1 MKTIF
6 KKAAIAVAIQTIL
19 VAPNAYAEEATEEQ
33 DDGTL
38 ETIIVTAQKREQSA
52 QEVPI
57 AVSTLY
63 GDEFDAMFAGG
74 EDILTLANRIP
85 GLYAESSN
93 GRVAPRF
100 YIRGLGNTDFDLAA
114 SQPVSVIMDDVVMEN
129 VVLKSFPLFDM
140 EGVEVI
146 KGPQGTL
153 FGRNTTAGI
162 VKLTSKRPTEEFEGY
177 LSLSYGE
184 RGTQIVEGAVSGSLS
199 EDLSARVSVLSNH
212 RDNWISNGFTGEEDV
227 MGGFEDNAIRL
238 QFSYQPN
245 DDLDIL
251 FSYQNRDLSGTATLF
266 RANVLTTGSNRLNE
280 NFIRNTVFF
289 DEGDNNPQNY
299 EGDGAVLT
307 IDYDLGDMTF
317 TAITAKHT
325 AKGAS
330 LGDID
335 GGFGASFL
343 PFMGPGFIPFPSVTQ
358 DEADVSQL
366 TQEFRLASDTDGDYT
381 WQVGYFY
388 FESDLE
394 VVTSPFF
401 IPSSTVYQ
409 GNETWAGFGQLTY
422 DVSDDTTLVAGMRY
436 TKDEKDLQAIS
447 GAGIPIDPVELDD
460 SHVSWEAMINHMWN
474 EDTSIYG
481 RIASGF
487 RAQSIQGRDI
497 AFFGTPSIADSETIL
512 SYEVGFKSDMLDN
525 TLRLNGA
532 LFAYDVDD
540 IQLTKVGGNGNNIG
554 LDNANTGTAL
564 GYELDATYRLN
575 QYVTLTLAYTAT
587 DTEIKD
593 GALLIPTC
601 GSGQCTPT
609 DPLDG
614 SGNAFVNGNPFP
626 QSPENVIIATG
637 RFTVPLDSGE
647 VYAFVDLARQGNTNL
662 FIYESVEYNLG
673 SQFEAGVRIG
683 YINNE
688 HDYEVAAFAR
698 NVTDEENIKG
708 GIDFNNNTAFVNEPR
723 IIGVEF
729 RKNFN

>member
-1 MKTIF
+1 MNITL
-6 KKAAIAVAIQTIL
+6 KKAAIALAIQSVL
-19 VAPNAYAEEATEEQ
+19 VAPIAYAEETTEEQ

-38 ETIIVTAQKREQSA
+38 QKIIVTAQKREQSA

-63 GDEFDAMFAGG
+63 GDEFDNLFAGG

-162 VKLTSKRPTEEFEGY
+162 VKLTSKRPTKDFEAY
-177 LSLSYGE
+177 ASLSVGE
-184 RGTQIVEGAVSGSLS
+184 RGTQNFEGAVSGSLS
-199 EDLSARVSVLSNH
+199 DDLSARVSILSNH
-212 RDNWISNGFTGEEDV
+212 RDDWVTNGFTGEEDI
-227 MGGFEDNAIRL
+227 MGGFEDNAIRI
-238 QFSYQPN
+238 QFAYEAS

-251 FSYQNRDLSGTATLF
+251 FSYQNRDLNGTATLF
-266 RANVLTTGSNRLNE
+266 RANVLTTGSNRLND
-280 NFIRNTVFF
+280 NFNRDVVRY

-299 EGDGAVLT
+299 EGDGATLT
-307 IDYDLGDMTF
+307 VNYDFGDFTF
-317 TAITAKHT
+317 TSITSRNT
-325 AKGAS
+325 ARGSS

-343 PFMGPGFIPFPSVTQ
+343 PIMGPGFIPFPSVTK
-358 DEADVSQL
+358 DEADVSQF
-366 TQEFRLASDTDGDYT
+366 TQEFRFASDTDEDYT

-388 FESDLE
+388 FDSDLE
-394 VVTSPFF
+394 VITSPFF
-401 IPSSTVYQ
+401 VSPSTVNQ
-409 GNETWAGFGQLTY
+409 DNETWAGFGQLTY
-422 DVSDDTTLVAGMRY
+422 DVADDTTLVAGLRY
-436 TKDEKDLQAIS
+436 TKDEKGLDAVS
-447 GAGIPIDPVELDD
+447 GGGVPITPVELSD
-460 SHVSWEAMINHMWN
+460 SHVSWELMINHMWN
-474 EDTSIYG
+474 ANTSVYG
-481 RIASGF
+481 RVASGF

-564 GYELDATYRLN
+564 GYEIDATYRVN
-575 QYVTLTLAYTAT
+575 PNVTLTLGYTAT

-593 GALLIPTC
+593 GNLLIATC

-614 SGNAFVNGNPFP
+614 NGNAFVNGNPFP
-626 QSPENVIIATG
+626 QSPENVLTVTG
-637 RFTVPLDSGE
+637 RFSYPLDSGE
-647 VYAFVDLARQGNTNL
+647 LYAFVDLARQGNTNL
-662 FIYESVEYNLG
+662 FIYESVEYNLA

-683 YINNE
+683 YVNDE

-708 GIDFNNNTAFVNEPR
+708 GIDFNNNTAFVNDPR
-723 IIGVEF
+723 IIGIQF
-729 RKNFN
+729 SKNYN